1 MFLQRSIR
9 AQLLALIGASLL
21 LMLLF
26 ALGCFHFLS
35 GNIASYQRLLDGPLE
50 TSRLI
55 DEANLEFK
63 VQVQEWKN
71 VLLRGGA
78 DADREKYWSSF
89 EHQEDRV
96 QQILA
101 QLIQLNQGNAALR
114 KQILQLQQEHRALG
128 VAYRDG
134 LKAFI
139 AAQDPTAGDAAVRG
153 IDRATS
159 EQLSAL
165 VVQLRDAANAQSTQI
180 SAAADRSIILGTL
193 LMILAGALVALLG
206 LWLINRNLIAPISKL
221 IGHIANLSHGKL
233 GAPVDESRRDE
244 LGRLAAASNVLQAF
258 LAETF
263 RDLQS
268 SSADLQLASSELGD
282 VAQDMSTGIRL
293 QTERTDQAATAME
306 EMSATAQE
314 VANHTRGASEAANRV
329 ELATRQG
336 EGAMQG
342 VIASIQVIRDEIG
355 STATVIQGLQSDS
368 QRIGTVLAVIQA
380 VADQTNL
387 LALNAA
393 IEAARAGEHGRGFAV
408 VADEVRNLA
417 RRTAEAALEINGIIE
432 AVQRSAGEASL
443 AIGNAQRS
451 SEDGVHQVAQA
462 SKTLASL
469 TEAVETIR
477 DMNRQI
483 ASAAEEQTLVAGE
496 ISRNLTELAEIAS
509 GNQGRM
515 QRSEHT
521 SGNLRTLSDQL
532 GALTRRLS

>member
-1 MFLQRSIR
+1 MLVQRSIR

-21 LMLLF
+21 LMLVF

-35 GNIASYQRLLDGPLE
+35 GNITSYQRLLDGPLE
-50 TSRLI
+50 ASRLI

-78 DADREKYWSSF
+78 VEDREKYWSSF
-89 EHQEDRV
+89 ERQEDRV

-101 QLIQLNQGNAALR
+101 QLIQLNQGDAALA

-128 VAYRDG
+128 AAYRDG

-139 AAQDPTAGDAAVRG
+139 AAQDPAVGDAAVRG
-153 IDRATS
+153 IDRAAS
-159 EQLSAL
+159 GQLSAL
-165 VVQLRDAANAQSTQI
+165 VVQLRDAAGTQAAQI
-180 SAAADRSIILGTL
+180 NAAANRAIILGTS
-193 LMILAGALVALLG
+193 LMILAGLLVALLG
-206 LWLINRNLIAPISKL
+206 LWLINRNLVIPIGKL
-221 IGHIANLSHGKL
+221 IDHIANLSHGKL
-233 GAPVDESRRDE
+233 GEPVDESRHDE

-258 LAETF
+258 LTETF
-263 RDLQS
+263 RDLQG
-268 SSADLQLASSELGD
+268 SSANLQLASSELGH
-282 VAQDMSTGIRL
+282 VAEEMSTGIRL

-314 VANHTRGASEAANRV
+314 VANHSRGASEAANQV
-329 ELATRQG
+329 ERATRQG

-342 VIASIQVIRDEIG
+342 VIDSIQVIRDEIE

-393 IEAARAGEHGRGFAV
+393 IEASRAGEHGRGFAV
-408 VADEVRNLA
+408 VADEVRSLA

-432 AVQRSAGEASL
+432 VVQRSAGEASM
-443 AIGNAQRS
+443 AIGSAQHS

-462 SKTLASL
+462 SETLASL
-469 TEAVETIR
+469 SQAVETIR

-509 GNQGRM
+509 GNQHRM
-515 QRSEHT
+515 LRCEHT